1 MSLRNIGTVD
11 QVIRIVVGAAL
22 ISLVFWGP
30 QTSWGWIGLVPLVTA
45 FVSFCPLYRLM
56 GVSTC
61 RRRSQ

>member
-1 MSLRNIGTVD
+1 MSLRNIGKVD
-11 QVIRIVVGAAL
+11 RILRVVVGAAL

-30 QTSWGWIGLVPLVTA
+30 RTNWGWVGLIPLVTG

-61 RRRSQ
+61 QRRS

>member
-1 MSLRNIGTVD
+1 MSLRNIGSVD
-11 QVIRIVVGAAL
+11 QVVRIVIGAAL

-30 QTSWGWIGLVPLVTA
+30 QTNWGWVGLIPLVTA

-61 RRRSQ
+61 RRRS